1 MADNT
6 SNGGEVPYRLQAV
19 ERQADLLDENIN
31 LMDDKLAELAR
42 KYDRNAQDLRLISV
56 IAREARDVSLRLQ
69 KRLDE
74 EAARKQW
81 ATTDA
86 ETRSQ
91 AFKAKLA
98 ALAVL
103 MAIIS
108 AGVSLTKGYALS
120 AWEQI
125 IATLR
130 EFK

>member
-1 MADNT
+1 
-6 SNGGEVPYRLQAV
+6 
-19 ERQADLLDENIN
+19 
-31 LMDDKLAELAR
+31 MDDKLAELAR